1 MEKLS
6 QKDKMLKNSCRISTF
21 FTLLSEQ
28 NQKNIQKNLK
38 SIPKVERL
46 VNVSK
51 EEKEEAVY
59 LKEVLFSIL
68 KPHQVEGIRYMWD
81 HIVTPKKDSLKGCI
95 LAHSMVRFIYF
106 EFFKGIRKDFTN
118 SFIH

>member
-1 MEKLS
+1 MH
-6 QKDKMLKNSCRISTF
+6 KNSSLHFNCF
-21 FTLLSEQ
+21 NKKSEQ
-28 NQKNIQKNLK
+28 NLKNIQKNLK
-38 SIPKVERL
+38 NIPKVERL

-59 LKEVLFSIL
+59 LKEVLFSTL

-95 LAHSMVRFIYF
+95 LAHSMVGFHFLIF
-106 EFFKGIRKDFTN
+106 LKGFRKDFTN
-118 SFIH
+118 CFLY